1 MDNENYNLEIKYL
14 TNEIMDTKWGKID
27 CMIFQPKMQ
36 EGRVFEDSEKMK
48 IWITDDANHLLLKVE
63 TEIWA
68 GTIKAVLEDYKEL
81 KHPISIIEE

>member
-1 MDNENYNLEIKYL
+1 
-14 TNEIMDTKWGKID
+14 
-27 CMIFQPKMQ
+27 
-36 EGRVFEDSEKMK
+36 MK

-68 GTIKAVLEDYKEL
+68 GTIKAVLVDYKEL